1 MEVSGHTQS
10 SRQDAFASE
19 KGTERMKL
27 FTSGFLRDTPPQPD
41 LQVPCNWD
49 ESPTLPLLSRGELRY
64 NLNSPMEGILKWRG
78 DEEIFFDYLRSNIF
92 FQTMHIL
99 FIQQIFLFNENTK

>member
-1 MEVSGHTQS
+1 
-10 SRQDAFASE
+10 
-19 KGTERMKL
+19 
-27 FTSGFLRDTPPQPD
+27 
-41 LQVPCNWD
+41 
-49 ESPTLPLLSRGELRY
+49 
-64 NLNSPMEGILKWRG
+64 MEGILKWRE